1 MSQTLASAIPI
12 RLPATPDRPVIVA
25 GLMRQHGLG
34 PEWADAA
41 VASLPG
47 LGLTPQA
54 IRAAMAGLAPRAS

>member
-1 MSQTLASAIPI
+1 MFQTLAPAIPI
-12 RLPATPDRPVIVA
+12 RPPATPERPVIVA

-54 IRAAMAGLAPRAS
+54 IRSAWAGLSPRAS